1 MSGYP
6 TFPLIADTPLYK
18 LKHPSAWYPSQM
30 LQRSLDPL
38 SRPFDDELDALLSGF
53 RRGRALEVDFR
64 ELVGNPSATDR
75 FTHRMHPYPAK
86 LLLNIPLFF
95 LNCSQLAKPG
105 AVVYD
110 PFCGSGTVLVEGLV
124 RGAIVQG
131 ADSNPLA
138 RLITRAKTTLISE
151 DVVEAGL
158 ELIWSSLPR
167 RRSKLPSGAID
178 LEKWFSPKVSAQLS
192 RLRQALD
199 SIPEGPAECFFK
211 TCFSAVV
218 SRVGL
223 TDPTVPVP
231 VRINARRKSLT
242 KNQRKL
248 RKQWLEDRSTADVF
262 GLFELFVEEN
272 FERLRL
278 LSEQCSNAQ
287 VSIFEDARTASGD
300 GLVDL
305 VISSPPY
312 GSAQKYIRSSSLNLQ
327 WLGMAPA
334 GLRDLDRQC
343 IGREHFNVSERVEVD
358 APLSSAK
365 ALLNKIGKINQLRR
379 CIATT
384 FLIEMRDAL
393 SRTCHRL
400 RPHGHLVLIV
410 GNNTVCGHRFD
421 TQSYLTEICETLGL
435 ELQLRL
441 EDHIR
446 SRGLITKRHATSGL
460 ISKETILL
468 FKKTS

>member
-1 MSGYP
+1 M
-6 TFPLIADTPLYK
+6 
-18 LKHPSAWYPSQM
+18 
-30 LQRSLDPL
+30 
-38 SRPFDDELDALLSGF
+38 
-53 RRGRALEVDFR
+53 EVDFR
-64 ELVGNPSATDR
+64 ELVGNSSATDR

-138 RLITRAKTTLISE
+138 RLVSRAKTTPIPE
-151 DVVEAGL
+151 DVVDAGL
-158 ELIWSSLPR
+158 EVIWSSLPR
-167 RRSKLPSGAID
+167 RGSKPPSGSID
-178 LEKWFSPKVSAQLS
+178 LEKWFSPKVLSQLS
-192 RLRQALD
+192 RLRQALE

-231 VRINARRKSLT
+231 VRIDARRKSLT

-248 RKQWLEDRSTADVF
+248 RKQWLTDRSTADVF
-262 GLFELFVEEN
+262 GLFELCVEEN

-278 LSEQCSNAQ
+278 LSEQCSNPK
-287 VSIFEDARTASGD
+287 VSVFDDARTAPGD

-312 GSAQKYIRSSSLNLQ
+312 GSAQKYIRSSSLSLQ
-327 WLGMAPA
+327 WLGMAGS
-334 GLRDLDRQC
+334 GLRELERQS
-343 IGREHFNVSERVEVD
+343 IGREHFSLSERVEMD
-358 APLSSAK
+358 APLLSSK
-365 ALLNKIGKINQLRR
+365 ALLNKIGKINPLRR
-379 CIATT
+379 HIAAT

-393 SRTCHRL
+393 SRTCDRL
-400 RPHGHLVLIV
+400 RPRGQLVLIV
-410 GNNTVCGHRFD
+410 GNNTVCGYQFD
-421 TQSYLTEICETLGL
+421 TQNYLTEICEALGL

-446 SRGLITKRHATSGL
+446 SRGLITKRHSTAGL

-468 FKKTS
+468 FKKIR